1 MSGGG
6 VTCRC
11 CSSEPKKEVGVDT
24 DAGAVGVDDPIGLVT
39 VKLPVGAEIGC
50 DTVAGVATV
59 ADVVAEAEEVLEAI
73 EISVEPGNF
82 SDPFSFLFWVCPTP
96 PIFWRGFAN
105 SPTF

>member
-11 CSSEPKKEVGVDT
+11 CSSEPRNEAVADT

-39 VKLPVGAEIGC
+39 VKLPVGAKIGC

-59 ADVVAEAEEVLEAI
+59 AEVVAEAEEVLEPVI
-73 EISVEPGNF
+73 FPEDPGTF
-82 SDPFSFLFWVCPTP
+82 SGPLSFLFWSCPTP

>member
-11 CSSEPKKEVGVDT
+11 HISELKTEVGVGT
-24 DAGAVGVDDPIGLVT
+24 DAGAVGVDDPIGFVT

-50 DTVAGVATV
+50 ATVAGVATV
-59 ADVVAEAEEVLEAI
+59 ADVVAEAEEVLEPVI
-73 EISVEPGNF
+73 FPEEPGNF
-82 SDPFSFLFWVCPTP
+82 SDPLSFLFWSCPTP